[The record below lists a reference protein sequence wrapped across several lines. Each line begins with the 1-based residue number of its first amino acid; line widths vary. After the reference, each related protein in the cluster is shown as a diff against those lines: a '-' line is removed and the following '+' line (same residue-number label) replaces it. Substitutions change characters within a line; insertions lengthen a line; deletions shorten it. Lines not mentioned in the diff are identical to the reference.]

1 MKRKHSIFV
10 KFLIVAL
17 VCTIVPMVVSGF
29 YSITS
34 LSNTLQSQGKSS
46 LDSSTNEKNNSIDI
60 AFKDQI
66 QLATSIAS
74 ESQTVNYF
82 QQFIK
87 TNQPNQAIVKSIS
100 DNLTNKLESSNGL
113 YENMI
118 VEIPVSA
125 DTNMIVADGIGGK
138 SIGMKLPNTDFTK
151 NMENQLKAVAGEPM
165 TSPVTGKPIIMVA
178 APVIDPN
185 TKQFL
190 ALYQSAI
197 DTNTFTKSIVK
208 EKADDGIKTILVDP
222 TGLVVSSDGASQLSK
237 LNNLSKQKGDLL
249 DFYNEL
255 KTNKSGEGS
264 FTMNGVKYIA
274 SYTKSNYTD
283 LYTVCFMSVDQ
294 YNSKIN
300 SLTRGLLFVI
310 ILSII
315 IASLLILLLS
325 YSIVKPLKQSV
336 EYIKVFASGDFSKE
350 IPEKLMNIKD
360 ETGELMTSLN
370 IMQKSIRGTLE
381 TVVQQADKV
390 EDSVIITNHNIE
402 DLNQQIEEVSSTTE
416 ELSAAMQE
424 TAASAEEMNASS
436 EELGRAVKS
445 ISEKAKEGAE
455 TSGEISKRSEKLK
468 ENAVAS
474 KRSAEEIRDSVYT
487 SLKKSIEQS
496 NTVNQINQ
504 LTESILQ
511 ISEQTNLL
519 ALNAAI
525 EAARAGEAGKG
536 FAVVAEEVRKLAED
550 SKNITNKIQEVT
562 KVVVS
567 SVDNLKSD
575 SENVLSFID
584 STVINDYKSMVD
596 IGEQYF
602 KDAEYF
608 QNLANEFSSKSQELD
623 SSINSMIDIINEIST
638 ANSEM
643 AGGTSNISSKT
654 STVLQRANDVE
665 KVTKDTKEIS
675 ESLKAIVSK
684 FKI

>member
-1 MKRKHSIFV
+1 MKVKYSIFV

-34 LSNTLQSQGKSS
+34 LSNTLQSQAKSS

-74 ESQTVNYF
+74 ESQTVDYF
-82 QQFIK
+82 QEFIK
-87 TNQPNQAIVKSIS
+87 TNQPNQAIIKSIS

-151 NMENQLKAVAGEPM
+151 NMEKQLKGVAGEPM

-190 ALYQSAI
+190 AMYQSAI

-222 TGLVVSSDGASQLSK
+222 TGLVVSSEDASQISK
-237 LNNLSKQKGDLL
+237 LNLSKQKGDLL
-249 DFYNEL
+249 DFYNKL
-255 KTNKSGEGS
+255 KANKSGEGS
-264 FTMNGVKYIA
+264 FTMNGVKYVA
-274 SYTKSNYTD
+274 SYAKSNYTD

-370 IMQKSIRGTLE
+370 IMQKSIRSTLE
-381 TVVQQADKV
+381 TVVKQADKV
-390 EDSVIITNHNIE
+390 EDSVITTNHNME
-402 DLNQQIEEVSSTTE
+402 DLNKQIEEVSSTTE
-416 ELSAAMQE
+416 ELSAAMEE

-436 EELGRAVKS
+436 EELGRAVKN
-445 ISEKAKEGAE
+445 ISQKAKEGAE

-474 KRSAEEIRDSVYT
+474 KRFAEEIRDSVYT

-596 IGEQYF
+596 TGEQYF

-608 QNLANEFSSKSQELD
+608 QNLANEFSGKSQELD
-623 SSINSMIDIINEIST
+623 SSINSMIDIIKEIST

-643 AGGTSNISSKT
+643 AGGTSNIASKT
-654 STVLQRANDVE
+654 STVLQRANDVK

-675 ESLKAIVSK
+675 DSLKAIVSK

>member
-1 MKRKHSIFV
+1 MKRKSSIFV
-10 KFLIVAL
+10 KFLAVAL
-17 VCTIVPMVVSGF
+17 VCSIVPMLVCTF

-34 LSNTLQSQGKSS
+34 LSSTLQSEAKNS

-60 AFKDQI
+60 AFKDQMD
-66 QLATSIAS
+66 LAKSIAS
-74 ESQTVNYF
+74 ESQTVDYF
-82 QQFIK
+82 NQFAK
-87 TNQPNQAIVKSIS
+87 TNQPNQAILNSIS
-100 DNLTNKLESSNGL
+100 DNLSAKLESSNGL
-113 YENMI
+113 YSNMFF
-118 VEIPVSA
+118 ELPVSA
-125 DTNMIVADGIGGK
+125 DTNMIVSDAIGGK
-138 SIGMKLPNTDFTK
+138 SVGLKRPNTAFIE
-151 NMENQLKAVAGEPM
+151 NMEKGTNAVAGRP
-165 TSPVTGKPIIMVA
+165 SIDPVSKKSIIMVA
-178 APVIDPN
+178 APVVDPD

-190 ALYQSAI
+190 AIYQQAL
-197 DTNTFTKSIVK
+197 DVNTFTKSIVK
-208 EKADDGIKTILVDP
+208 GKADDGINTILVDP
-222 TGLVVSSDGASQLSK
+222 TGLVVSSEDASQVLK
-237 LNNLSKQKGDLL
+237 LNLSKQKGDLL
-249 DFYNEL
+249 DFYNKL
-255 KTNKSGEGS
+255 KANKSGEGS
-264 FTMNGVKYIA
+264 FTMNGVKYVA
-274 SYTKSNYTD
+274 SYAKSNYTD
-283 LYTVCFMSVDQ
+283 LYTVCFMSVSQ
-294 YNSKIN
+294 YNSKVD
-300 SLTRGLLFVI
+300 SLTRGFIFVI
-310 ILSII
+310 VLSII

-325 YSIVKPLKQSV
+325 YSIVKPLKQAV
-336 EYIKVFASGDFSKE
+336 EYIKIFASGDFSKE
-350 IPEKLMNIKD
+350 IPEKLMNITD

-370 IMQKSIRGTLE
+370 IMQKSIRSTLE
-381 TVVQQADKV
+381 TVVKQADKV
-390 EDSVIITNHNIE
+390 EDSVITTNHNIE

-416 ELSAAMQE
+416 ELSAAMEE

-436 EELGRAVKS
+436 EELGKAVKS

-487 SLKKSIEQS
+487 SLKKSIDQS

-519 ALNAAI
+519 AINAAI

-562 KVVVS
+562 KEVVA
-567 SVDNLKSD
+567 SVENLKSD
-575 SENVLSFID
+575 SQNVLNFID

-596 IGEQYF
+596 TGEQYF

-608 QNLANEFSSKSQELD
+608 QNLANEFSGKSQELD
-623 SSINSMIDIINEIST
+623 SSINSMIDIIKEIST

-643 AGGTSNISSKT
+643 AGGTSNIASKA

-665 KVTKDTKEIS
+665 KVTNDTKEIS
-675 ESLKAIVSK
+675 ESLKSIVSK

>member
-1 MKRKHSIFV
+1 MKRKSSIFV
-10 KFLIVAL
+10 KFLAVAL
-17 VCTIVPMVVSGF
+17 VCSIVPMLVCTF

-34 LSNTLQSQGKSS
+34 LSSTLQSEAKNS
-46 LDSSTNEKNNSIDI
+46 LDASTNEKNNTIDI
-60 AFKDQI
+60 AFEDQI
-66 QLATSIAS
+66 RLATAIAS
-74 ESQTVNYF
+74 EGQTVDCFKGFVN
-82 QQFIK
+82 
-87 TNQPNQAIVKSIS
+87 TNQPNQAILKRIS
-100 DNLTNKLESSNGL
+100 DGLLEKLKNSNGL
-113 YENMI
+113 YENMFFELPI
-118 VEIPVSA
+118 SA

-138 SIGMKLPNTDFTK
+138 SIGMKFSDTDFTK
-151 NMENQLKAVAGEPM
+151 NMEKQLKAVAGEPM

-190 ALYQSAI
+190 ALYQGAI

-208 EKADDGIKTILVDP
+208 GKADDGINTILVDP
-222 TGLVVSSDGASQLSK
+222 TGLVVSSEDASQVSK
-237 LNNLSKQKGDLL
+237 LNLSKQKGDLL
-249 DFYNEL
+249 DFYNKL

-274 SYTKSNYTD
+274 SYAKSKYTD

-294 YNSKIN
+294 YNSKVN

-325 YSIVKPLKQSV
+325 YSIVKPLKQAV
-336 EYIKVFASGDFSKE
+336 EYIKIFASGDFSKE
-350 IPEKLMNIKD
+350 IPEKLMNITD

-370 IMQKSIRGTLE
+370 IMQKSIRSTLE
-381 TVVQQADKV
+381 TVVKQADKV
-390 EDSVIITNHNIE
+390 EDSVITTNHNIK

-416 ELSAAMQE
+416 ELSAAMEE

-436 EELGRAVKS
+436 EELGRAVKR
-445 ISEKAKEGAE
+445 ISERAKEGAE

-496 NTVNQINQ
+496 NAVNQINQ

-550 SKNITNKIQEVT
+550 SKNITNKIQQVT

-596 IGEQYF
+596 TGEQYF

-608 QNLANEFSSKSQELD
+608 QNLANEFSGKAQELD
-623 SSINSMIDIINEIST
+623 SSINSMIDIIKEIST

-643 AGGTSNISSKT
+643 AGGTSNIASKT

-665 KVTKDTKEIS
+665 KVTNDTKEIS
-675 ESLKAIVSK
+675 ESLKDIVSK